1 QGLVAGPSSGN
12 GARPDGQG
20 GYGGNLGK
28 GYGRSPYRPAVEMG
42 HFGGPQPAR
51 NQGKAYGGNGY
62 RNQPTKGFGG
72 SYGGAGLSLG
82 PRYGNGA
89 KGPMKGYSDSADVS
103 NGKGSQSNGHAG
115 VRSPNSKGAMPNGY
129 GNPRTGAA
137 KAAKRGFSNILNGH
151 GAILNGYS
159 NGATPNGY
167 GSKPK
172 GYGAAAGAVKG
183 YGPQMNGYG
192 LVDGKGQAVRGADLS
207 NGKSL
212 KGGVLSSQQQT
223 AAAVDGGVVQQVQDK
238 MYKQTQLNLE
248 SNPQSGQAIP
258 AIYPNPQPGPEPA
271 PLDLQEKG
279 QKGPKYRSVPEPGA
293 VLPSDGT
300 ADRESNRSIKTKAV
314 AGSEAAESTENTPPE
329 DALSMAAA
337 KKTAQG
343 SLPGGETENG
353 RVSVSS
359 SQGAKPAKP
368 DCGPTGQWMK
378 RLRSGYNAGG
388 LNFPGLSNGHGAGLG
403 YPYGGKIAQ
412 PGYGQGLY
420 PAAGYGNGNLYG
432 GNMGPGKAA
441 KSRSEPVNS
450 YGVVGQPDYATLGQ
464 VMHTAEQSG
473 GTRQVSFSEAPVVP
487 AGIDGISQLE
497 THPAGLLPNG
507 APPSGQSLGMAAEK
521 SNTKYGVDGL
531 QFGQPVNLG
540 VNGAGNYG
548 YRFNPYGPAGEA
560 KATGNYGYG
569 GLPNGGQPLGLGSNG
584 NIPGKYGYGTL
595 PYEAQPAGLTP
606 EAKSRGQYG
615 LIGSPNHPAPSGFGY
630 NGKSIAK
637 YGGGEVPY
645 APQILGFGGEAKSGK
660 YAGKQEAYQSQPL
673 ESAARETAGL
683 IYDRQTTETE
693 SAGKPYVKGELPSS
707 AFAVQEN
714 VGYIKGHV
722 KPDAG
727 AFPAAP
733 TPSPTLQY
741 SFTPDEGVQDLS
753 DTDGTAS
760 FFESAPATGTRGEVH
775 MSEHPDDLQLPRQIQ
790 IQQQLRLHFHPQG
803 GKKYDLNGFFGN
815 SDH

>member
-28 GYGRSPYRPAVEMG
+28 GYGRPPYRPAVEMG

-51 NQGKAYGGNGY
+51 DQGKAYGGNGY

-82 PRYGNGA
+82 PRYGNGV
-89 KGPMKGYSDSADVS
+89 KGPMKGYSDSAGLS

-115 VRSPNSKGAMPNGY
+115 VRSPNSKRAMPNGY

-151 GAILNGYS
+151 GAILNGYGGS
-159 NGATPNGY
+159 RGAAGGPQL
-167 GSKPK
+167 
-172 GYGAAAGAVKG
+172 GYGAAAGSVKG

-192 LVDGKGQAVRGADLS
+192 LVDGKDQAVRGADLS

-223 AAAVDGGVVQQVQDK
+223 AAAVDGGVAQQLQDK
-238 MYKQTQLNLE
+238 MYKQRQLNLE

-271 PLDLQEKG
+271 PLGLQEKG

-293 VLPSDGT
+293 VLPS
-300 ADRESNRSIKTKAV
+300 A
-314 AGSEAAESTENTPPE
+314 
-329 DALSMAAA
+329 
-337 KKTAQG
+337 
-343 SLPGGETENG
+343 NG
-353 RVSVSS
+353 RVPVSS

-388 LNFPGLSNGHGAGLG
+388 LNFPGPSNGHGAGLG

-450 YGVVGQPDYATLGQ
+450 YGVAGQPDYATLGQ

-531 QFGQPVNLG
+531 QFGRPVNLG

-569 GLPNGGQPLGLGSNG
+569 GLLNGGQPLGLGSNG

-673 ESAARETAGL
+673 ESAAEETAGL

-693 SAGKPYVKGELPSS
+693 SAGKPYVKGEVPSS

-733 TPSPTLQY
+733 TPSPTLEY

-760 FFESAPATGTRGEVH
+760 FFESAPAGTRGEVH

-803 GKKYDLNGFFGN
+803 KSWSG
-815 SDH
+815 